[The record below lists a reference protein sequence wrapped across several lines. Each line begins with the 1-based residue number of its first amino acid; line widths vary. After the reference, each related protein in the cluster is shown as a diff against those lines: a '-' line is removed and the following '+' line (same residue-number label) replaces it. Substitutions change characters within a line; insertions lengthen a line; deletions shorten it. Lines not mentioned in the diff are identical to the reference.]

1 MDALKNQFIER
12 CNSLDFENIKDHPNI
27 LIAAAFWEEERY
39 QAAVSCYKLMRAI
52 DDLVDNYKT
61 EHPVISLQEKDRL
74 MAEVNKWLSEIEKQS
89 SDNAMVQ
96 EVSQTFKRFGIP
108 VWTMRAFAQA
118 MIYDIKHT
126 GFASLKTFL
135 TYAEGASV
143 APASIFVHLAGL
155 RKKENTYLMPLFDVR
170 GAAVSCAVFSY
181 LVHIMRD
188 FVKDQRNNLM
198 YYADD
203 LMQKHGLSRNML
215 QKMALGDPLCQ
226 GFRNMMADYC
236 EIADQY
242 RTETYNTLQRI
253 KPLMEPASRLSL
265 DIIFNLYLMV
275 YERIDCKRG
284 TFSTKELNPSAAEIK
299 KRVLETIEKN
309 NFIYY

>member
-1 MDALKNQFIER
+1 MDALKNHFIAR
-12 CNSLDFENIKDHPNI
+12 CNSLDFEHITDHPNI

-39 QAAVSCYKLMRAI
+39 QAAITCYKMMRTI
-52 DDLVDNYKT
+52 DDLVDNYKS
-61 EHPVISLQEKDRL
+61 EHPIITLQEKEQL
-74 MAEVNKWLSEIEKQS
+74 MTEVNKWLGEIEEQS

-96 EVSQTFKRFGIP
+96 EVSQTFQRFGIP

-118 MIYDIKHT
+118 MIYDIKHD
-126 GFASLKTFL
+126 GFPSLQTFL

-155 RKKENTYLMPLFDVR
+155 RKKDNIYLPPLFDVR
-170 GAAVSCAVFSY
+170 EAANSCAVFSY

-188 FVKDQRNNLM
+188 FIKDQRNNLM

-203 LMQKHGLSRNML
+203 LMQKHGLNRDML
-215 QKMALGDPLCQ
+215 QQMSHGDPLCQ

-236 EIADQY
+236 EIAEQY
-242 RTETYNTLQRI
+242 RIKTHDTLQRI
-253 KPLMEPASRLSL
+253 KPLMEPASQLSL

-275 YERIDCKRG
+275 YERIDCKKG
-284 TFSTKELNPSAAEIK
+284 TFSTKELNPTAAEIK
-299 KRVLETIEKN
+299 KRVLETIQKN
-309 NFIYY
+309 NFIN